1 MSDIDNMLDWAV
13 QWGQDYREKHAG
25 IYVQVGLKFEESIE
39 LICTPVGTKSLAQA
53 DQINLQSQ
61 HFRLLFRNEDF
72 LNNNIP
78 IVRGLKIWFQD
89 NVFEIAYQG
98 RLLFEYNDLI
108 TMRDLIIQVVF
119 KEKVVHNG

>member
-1 MSDIDNMLDWAV
+1 MSDINNMLDWAV

-25 IYVQVGLKFEESIE
+25 IHVLVGLKFEEAIE
-39 LICTPVGTKSLAQA
+39 LICTPVGTKSITQA

>member
-1 MSDIDNMLDWAV
+1 MEIQNMLDWAV
-13 QWGQDYREKHAG
+13 KWGQDYRELHAG
-25 IYVQVGLKFEESIE
+25 MHVQVGLKYEESIE
-39 LICTPVGTKSLAQA
+39 LICTPVGNKTIAQA
-53 DQINLQSQ
+53 DQLNLQSQ

-78 IVRGLKIWFQD
+78 IVRGLKIWYQN

-108 TMRDLIIQVVF
+108 TMRDIIIQVVF
-119 KEKVVHNG
+119 KEKINHNG